1 MSISE
6 AALMR
11 HFHHHLSKSL
21 LNKYSV
27 VLSTFSHCRI
37 LFLLASSNPSITA
50 GFLHLSSLGV
60 LTVIVVFLLKI
71 FSSLGNTLSVP
82 FPAIIQHRICFLHW
96 LWTASF
102 YSNWHYTFAQNI
114 WRGVCRIA
122 GQHLTIYITFLDQGV
137 FCVDV
142 VFIIGFVSSS
152 SFLFDL

>member
-1 MSISE
+1 MSNSE

-71 FSSLGNTLSVP
+71 FSSLGNPFQSLFLQLSSIGYVSSTDFEP
-82 FPAIIQHRICFLHW
+82 HHFILTGTTHLLR
-96 LWTASF
+96 
-102 YSNWHYTFAQNI
+102 TF
-114 WRGVCRIA
+114 
-122 GQHLTIYITFLDQGV
+122 
-137 FCVDV
+137 DV
-142 VFIIGFVSSS
+142 VYVELQDNIL
-152 SFLFDL
+152 LFTSPF